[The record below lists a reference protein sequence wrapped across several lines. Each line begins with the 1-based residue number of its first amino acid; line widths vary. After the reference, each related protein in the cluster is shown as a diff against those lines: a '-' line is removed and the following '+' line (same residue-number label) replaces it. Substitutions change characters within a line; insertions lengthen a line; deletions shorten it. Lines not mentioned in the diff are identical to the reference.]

1 MVPENAESPP
11 SKATNSDRHDL
22 PRTSFAS
29 IQKPELADEAEDQHL
44 LLWGRFWG
52 QSEELAVAFL
62 INLNLD
68 GHHFIDEE
76 YLLYQ
81 QPEKLEPFDTDQH
94 FTRFKRTFE
103 GKTSDSDFPDA
114 TRKKIQTTFRN
125 YLDSPDNE
133 EELVTCFKNKNREQ
147 FQDHAYDIVNQIIP
161 TGDVIYQFKAELS
174 TLESR
179 NPESDQGT
187 SGDSPEGNADEQPDE
202 DVDYLPVTPVTSP
215 MNGDFPGDLNVGNT
229 VFVRTTGEVTSQ
241 LPDELQSQD
250 HEEYSVPLEA
260 TVRSISSDIDL
271 PDDFDGNDADYW
283 EMTVNLFDSNV
294 GQRFLHKNTQ
304 IKAPGNDEDHDQDS
318 LLSPLVLVTTGII
331 LLSILS
337 LAYVI
342 FGV

>member
-1 MVPENAESPP
+1 MVPENAESAPTE
-11 SKATNSDRHDL
+11 SANSDQHVL
-22 PRTSFAS
+22 PETSFAS

-52 QSEELAVAFL
+52 QSEGLAVAFL

-68 GHHFIDEE
+68 EHYFVDEE
-76 YLLYQ
+76 YLLFQ
-81 QPEKLEPFDTDQH
+81 EPEKLEPFDTDQH

-103 GKTSDSDFPDA
+103 GETSDSDFPDA

-133 EELVTCFKNKNREQ
+133 KELVTCFKNKDREQ
-147 FQDHAYDIVNQIIP
+147 FQDHAYEIVNQIVP
-161 TGDVIYQFKAELS
+161 TGDVFYQFKAELS
-174 TLESR
+174 TLEPR
-179 NPESDQGT
+179 NPDTGQGV
-187 SGDSPEGNADEQPDE
+187 SADDSEGSSENQPDE
-202 DVDYLPVTPVTSP
+202 DVDYLPITPVTSP
-215 MNGDFPGDLNVGNT
+215 MKGDFPGDLNVGNT
-229 VFVRTTGEVTSQ
+229 VFVRTTGEVTAQ
-241 LPDELQSQD
+241 LPDELQSQE

-260 TVRSISSDIDL
+260 TVRSISSDVDL

-294 GQRFLHKNTQ
+294 GQCFLHKNTQ
-304 IKAPGNDEDHDQDS
+304 IKAPGKDEESDQEPF
-318 LLSPLVLVTTGII
+318 LSPLVLVTTGII
-331 LLSILS
+331 LLGILS